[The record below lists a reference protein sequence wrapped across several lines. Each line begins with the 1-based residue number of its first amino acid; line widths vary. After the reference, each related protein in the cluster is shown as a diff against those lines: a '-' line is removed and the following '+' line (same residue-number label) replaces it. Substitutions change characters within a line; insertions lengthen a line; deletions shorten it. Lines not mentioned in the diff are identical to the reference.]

1 MLIIFVPSVAL
12 SISLWLEVDLIFRT
26 LLEFLQDEKEKYQI
40 HLLSGS
46 GMITSLAPADLR

>member
-26 LLEFLQDEKEKYQI
+26 SIRIFAVLKREI
-40 HLLSGS
+40 SNPS
-46 GMITSLAPADLR
+46 T